1 MLTPGTPCPFC
12 ASANIQAAKTI
23 RPGLANSD
31 GCRLNGPRFT
41 QRAAPFT
48 VSPMKGSAAMT
59 TMAPNRARTAIR
71 RTPRGDSRDAVSMT
85 SVPSEAQ
92 TIIRQE

>member
-1 MLTPGTPCPFC
+1 MVTPGTPWPFC

-23 RPGLANSD
+23 RPGLANSL
-31 GCRLNGPRFT
+31 GCRLKGPKFT

-48 VSPMKGSAAMT
+48 VSPMKGRAIMT
-59 TMAPNRARTAIR
+59 TMAPRRARTAMR
-71 RTPRGDSRDAVSMT
+71 RTPRGDIREVVSIRVRLT
-85 SVPSEAQ
+85 PEK